1 MRIAVAKVVFL
12 VLGFYALATLIFVLL
27 AFGGGLLL
35 GRIDNV
41 PLFLLAGLCLGSSLG
56 AGVVALLPFRAK
68 PFVPNGVPLYRDDAP
83 ELWAMLTELGETIG
97 TRLPDQVW
105 LTSAPGA
112 SVVEQASLFGLK
124 PGRRFLMIGYPTLQ
138 AFTRTQVRAV
148 LAHEFGHYGHFDAH
162 MTVTG
167 YRAHVAVAR
176 MLGRFPRSTINP
188 LSWLFRGYA
197 RLFILTQRVAS
208 RRREYGA
215 DQVMGRIAG
224 RAAAQSALRLLP
236 VLAGEWTRF
245 VHVHAESGAEVGLA
259 PADVYGGFARML
271 EARREWLSTADAPIR
286 FSSPWDTHPPMEER
300 LWALETA
307 PDRSDV
313 DDRPALGLL
322 ADSAHSAA
330 RLEEAAFDFGGRRR
344 IPWDDYPR
352 ESALA
357 RLKVDAE
364 AAYRAIAR
372 ASGQPMGTLEALFA
386 LPGADIPEDGLLAA
400 IVLAARDAGSIRF
413 EHRWDDEPD
422 FVHADG
428 SLVDLFDLVE
438 DLLIGEPEH
447 VVRARAA
454 LAGLGIDPATASGG
468 TARLSPGDG
477 SVIGG
482 LANVKLDDLLGHLLI
497 TERGLI
503 FVPARGKAS
512 DNGKQGL
519 LALMAEAPFAVA
531 ARAGAVWLPYEEFSR
546 VEKQRDI
553 PIKATV
559 TLYDGTAHRIHAVYT
574 GYVHGKSHDT
584 ILRVLR

>member
-1 MRIAVAKVVFL
+1 MRIGVVKVVVL
-12 VLGFYALATLIFVLL
+12 VLGFYALDTLIFVLL

-41 PLFLLAGLCLGSSLG
+41 ALFLLAALGLGLSLG
-56 AGVVALLPFRAK
+56 AGVAALLPFRAK
-68 PFVPNGVPLYRDDAP
+68 PFEPNGVPLFRDDAP
-83 ELWAMLTELGETIG
+83 ELWATLTELGEMIG

-105 LTSAPGA
+105 LTSEPGA
-112 SVVEQASLFGLK
+112 SVIEEASLFGLK

-138 AFTRTQVRAV
+138 AFTRVQMRAV

-176 MLGRFPRSTINP
+176 MFARFPRSTINP

-197 RLFILTQRVAS
+197 RLFILTQQVAS

-215 DQVMGRIAG
+215 DQIMGRIAG
-224 RAAAQSALRLLP
+224 RAAAQSVLRLFP
-236 VLAGEWTRF
+236 VLADEWTRF
-245 VHVHAESGAEVGLA
+245 VHVHVESGADVGMA

-271 EARREWLSTADAPIR
+271 EARREWLSTADAPLR
-286 FSSPWDTHPPMEER
+286 SSSRWDTHPPTEER
-300 LWALETA
+300 LWALDIA

-322 ADSAHSAA
+322 ADSAKSAA
-330 RLEEAAFDFGGRRR
+330 RLEETAFDFDGRRR

-352 ESALA
+352 ESTLA
-357 RLKVDAE
+357 RLKADAE

-372 ASGQPMGTLEALFA
+372 ASGQPVGSLEALLA
-386 LPGADIPEDGLLAA
+386 LPGADIPEDGLVAA
-400 IVLAARDAGSIRF
+400 IVLAGCDAGTIRF

-428 SLVDLFDLVE
+428 SFVALFDLVE

-447 VVRARAA
+447 VARARAA

-468 TARLSPGDG
+468 AERLSPRG
-477 SVIGG
+477 SEVIGG
-482 LANVKLDDLLGHLLI
+482 LALVKLDDRLGHLLL
-497 TERGLI
+497 TDRGLL
-503 FVPARGKAS
+503 FVAVLEKPADS
-512 DNGKQGL
+512 GKQGL
-519 LALMAEAPFAVA
+519 LALMAEAPA
-531 ARAGAVWLPYEEFSR
+531 ARAGSVWLPYEEFVR
-546 VEKQRDI
+546 VVKHRDF
-553 PIKATV
+553 PIKATM
-559 TLYDGTAHRIHAVYT
+559 TLYDGTVHRLHAFYSGHIHE
-574 GYVHGKSHDT
+574 KSHDT
-584 ILRVLR
+584 ILGVLS